1 MKTFKRNANFS
12 GRDKFWEGEHS
23 EKGCAGMEVP
33 GRPAQNSAPWGDP
46 LRALL
51 CPLFPGA
58 QASKGAT
65 EDEMVGW
72 HHLLN
77 GHEFEQA
84 LGDSEGQGSLVGC
97 SPWGCKETA
106 TTERLNNKILRD
118 TQSRHWVGCGDPG
131 PRLEPCWTGTV

>member
-12 GRDKFWEGEHS
+12 GRDKFWEGERS
-23 EKGCAGMEVP
+23 EKGCAGVEVS
-33 GRPAQNSAPWGDP
+33 GGPAQNAAPQGDP

-65 EDEMVGW
+65 ADEMVGW

-84 LGDSEGQGSLVGC
+84 LGESEGQGSLVGC
-97 SPWGCKETA
+97 SPWGCKESD
-106 TTERLNNKILRD
+106 TTD
-118 TQSRHWVGCGDPG
+118 
-131 PRLEPCWTGTV
+131 

>member
-77 GHEFEQA
+77 GHEFEPTP
-84 LGDSEGQGSLVGC
+84 GDSEGQGSLACC
-97 SPWGCKETA
+97 SPWGCKESDIN
-106 TTERLNNKILRD
+106 E
-118 TQSRHWVGCGDPG
+118 
-131 PRLEPCWTGTV
+131 